1 MKAMDVLGQEVVK
14 FMATSASMKAEDLN
28 RLEDQIRFKL
38 AGVGAG
44 PPLSL
49 SPYPSLAYSGLSLH
63 SPPIPYFSSNAMAYA
78 GSSGLTLT
86 AEQIA
91 AARKEAYRAKK
102 MQDPWVAMAEFEI
115 EQSVKEA
122 FMRKEMEATEK
133 LHVKH
138 TLDIQ
143 LQEKDALK
151 HRAKL
156 RDMEYAAEEQRVRR
170 HRERGRGERQ
180 RQSEAARHGVRCGG
194 AAGASAL
201 IETRERQRERERH
214 GVRCG
219 GAVGASAQGETMERG
234 EGERETER
242 ERATWGTLR
251 GSSGCVGTGRDE
263 REEEG
268 GGWRPLH
275 YRAHTSMDLVGSHG
289 RWRRPCLQTAHA
301 PNKHRPCEV
310 AYRPPSL

>member
-170 HRERGRGERQ
+170 HRER
-180 RQSEAARHGVRCGG
+180 
-194 AAGASAL
+194 
-201 IETRERQRERERH
+201 RER
-214 GVRCG
+214 
-219 GAVGASAQGETMERG
+219 
-234 EGERETER
+234 
-242 ERATWGTLR
+242 
-251 GSSGCVGTGRDE
+251 
-263 REEEG
+263 G
-268 GGWRPLH
+268 GG
-275 YRAHTSMDLVGSHG
+275 
-289 RWRRPCLQTAHA
+289 RR
-301 PNKHRPCEV
+301 V
-310 AYRPPSL
+310 APPSLPSPYFDGLGGLTREVETSLPSNSPRTEQAPTVRGRVSTAVAVSH

>member
-49 SPYPSLAYSGLSLH
+49 SPYPSLAYSGLALH

-156 RDMEYAAEEQRVRR
+156 RDMEYAAEEQRVCR
-170 HRERGRGERQ
+170 HRERGRGERE
-180 RQSEAARHGVRCGG
+180 RQSEAA
-194 AAGASAL
+194 
-201 IETRERQRERERH
+201 RH